1 MKMFIREEIQSWVE
15 EKQRSLEINNK
26 PKDPRREKL
35 KDFRKGIKSVHYN
48 KECKVARKDDYR
60 LYRTK
65 MKRLMR
71 SEKYELLHS
80 YKRTSGWITW

>member
-1 MKMFIREEIQSWVE
+1 MKMFTREEIQYWE
-15 EKQRSLEINNK
+15 DEKQRSLEINNK
-26 PKDPRREKL
+26 PKDRRREKL

-71 SEKYELLHS
+71 SEKYEFLHS